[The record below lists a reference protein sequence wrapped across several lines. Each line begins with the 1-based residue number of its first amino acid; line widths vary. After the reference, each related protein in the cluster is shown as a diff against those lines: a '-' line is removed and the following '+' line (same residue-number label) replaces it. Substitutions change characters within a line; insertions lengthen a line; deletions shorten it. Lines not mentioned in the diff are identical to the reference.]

1 MTIDSD
7 PIDDELPSGD
17 DADWL
22 ETQFFR
28 QSSLEAHDLDWA
40 PRDPMPRSARR
51 AMHATIG
58 MFTIATL
65 GLIAFVVYANLIMPA
80 PVPLDAAAPVLPPS
94 AAMVEAP
101 NG

>member
-1 MTIDSD
+1 MDND
-7 PIDDELPSGD
+7 PIEDELPSGD

-28 QSSLEAHDLDWA
+28 EPSPRNHDLDWGA
-40 PRDPMPRSARR
+40 VEPMPRSERR

-58 MFTIATL
+58 MFTIAAV

-80 PVPLDAAAPVLPPS
+80 PAALDGAAPVLPPS
-94 AAMVEAP
+94 AASVEAP